1 MRTSYVNV
9 PSFHLQKFD
18 SRIRPLLMFLRY
30 FSRRHGV
37 SGGGMG
43 NKMTHYAYTFLVLF
57 YLQTEG
63 LFPSVKAFQVCTGL
77 GQTVGPR
84 LRECRNGKQ
93 QQEQNLQ

>member
-1 MRTSYVNV
+1 M
-9 PSFHLQKFD
+9 QKFD

-57 YLQTEG
+57 YLQQEG
-63 LFPSVKAFQVCTGL
+63 LFPSVKAFQVRTNI
-77 GQTVGPR
+77 
-84 LRECRNGKQ
+84 LRGRKSLKGK
-93 QQEQNLQ
+93 N